1 MTKNEGTRDKS
12 YTIKLEPLHRAF
24 QVPEGTPLIDVLH
37 EYGVEFPCGG
47 KGTCGGCKIRVLE
60 GNIPMDEEHRQALI
74 DLGLSKE
81 WRLACMSYVLED
93 VTLEVDQWKTII
105 LADNTP
111 FHFTPREGYGI
122 AVDVGTTTL
131 IAQLID
137 MKEGK
142 VLNAATANN
151 PQSRYGADIMSRVEY
166 AVNQDEQT
174 LTRLIREK
182 VHELIRELITDRHMK
197 IKKIVLVGNTV
208 MHHLFCGFD
217 LTPLATYPFESEKTG
232 LQQFTADSLGWSVGG
247 NPVIMF
253 MPAIGGFIG
262 SDILAGILAAR
273 FHEEQEINCLIDLGT
288 NGELVIGNREG
299 MICASTAAGP
309 AFEGTNISMGMT
321 ATTGALSS
329 IDIAAEPPEYHIIG
343 NRDPRG
349 ICGSGLIDAIAW
361 LHSKGHIDMWG
372 QLTNQQDRM
381 EIIPGIA
388 LTQQDIR
395 EVQLAKGAISA
406 GARILSQKMAITPEN
421 ISNIFLAGA
430 FGNYVNL
437 TNAQKI
443 GLIEFDGDKVTKLG
457 NSALIGA
464 KMMLFFDPENLTPI
478 LKQITHTSLE
488 TDPEFQETYAM
499 KMLFEE

>member
-1 MTKNEGTRDKS
+1 MSNRH
-12 YTIKLEPLHRAF
+12 YTIHLEPLHRTFRVA
-24 QVPEGTPLIDVLH
+24 EGTPLIDVLH

-60 GNIPMDEEHRQALI
+60 GNIPLDEEHRQALS
-74 DLGLSKE
+74 DLGLSEE
-81 WRLACMSYVLED
+81 WRLACMSYVYGE

-111 FHFTPREGYGI
+111 FQFTPREGYGI

-131 IAQLID
+131 IAQLIN
-137 MKEGK
+137 MEEGK
-142 VLNAATANN
+142 VLNAATATN

-166 AVNQDEQT
+166 AVKQEEQI

-182 VHELIRELITDRHMK
+182 VSELIGQLITGRHTK
-197 IKKIVLVGNTV
+197 IRKIVLVGNTV

-217 LTPLATYPFESEKTG
+217 LRPLATYPFESEKTG
-232 LQQFTADSLGWSVGG
+232 LQQFSPDTLGWSVPG
-247 NPVIMF
+247 NPEILF

-273 FHEEQEINCLIDLGT
+273 IQEKEEINCLIDLGT

-329 IDIAAEPPEYHIIG
+329 INITSNPLHYHIIG
-343 NRDPRG
+343 NTSPRG

-361 LHSKGHIDMWG
+361 LHSKGYIDMWG
-372 QLTNQQDRM
+372 QLADEKDSM
-381 EIIPGIA
+381 EIVSGII

-406 GARILSQKMAITPEN
+406 GVRILSQKIKIQPEN
-421 ISNIFLAGA
+421 IDNIFLAGA

-437 TNAQKI
+437 SNAQKI
-443 GLIEFDGDKVTKLG
+443 GLIEFNGDKIIKLG

-464 KMMLFFDPENLTPI
+464 KMMLYLDPDNLTPI
-478 LKQITHTSLE
+478 LQKIKHTSLE
-488 TDPEFQETYAM
+488 TDPGFQETYAM
-499 KMLFEE
+499 KMLF